1 MKDNIDIISAVAGA
15 LGAVL
20 KGKKMSKKTKII
32 IIDSVIGGVLGY
44 AMVDLLEFFLSGLS
58 TKVVIFISL
67 ICGTLAGELF
77 EASEKIFNTALSY
90 FSDKIKKEDGYS
102 N

>member
-1 MKDNIDIISAVAGA
+1 MKGNIDIISAVAGS
-15 LGAVL
+15 LGAIL

-32 IIDSVIGGVLGY
+32 IIDSIIGGVLGY
-44 AMVDLLEFFLSGLS
+44 AMVDLLEYFLSGLS

-77 EASEKIFNTALSY
+77 EASEKVLNTVLSY
-90 FSDKIKKEDGYS
+90 FNGKIKGDGD
-102 N
+102 NN